1 MYDFSGKIVAIT
13 GAAQGLGAAMAQR
26 FLEDGAEGVALL
38 DLNQEGLKATANRL
52 DPAGTRTMTVL
63 CNVADHRS
71 VEEAFSQIIARF
83 GRVDILIN
91 NAGITRDSMSHKMT
105 VEQFDPVVQVSL
117 NGAFYCAQQVIGGM
131 RERGWGR
138 IISLSSLAA
147 RGNVG
152 QANYSAAKAGIIGMT
167 KTLAM
172 ELASNHVTVNCIAPG
187 LINTEI
193 IKSVPEKQMEVFLKG
208 IPMHRVGEPEEVA
221 SLAAFLASDE
231 AAYITGQCIKI
242 TGGLH

>member
-1 MYDFSGKIVAIT
+1 MHEFNGKIVAVT

-26 FLEDGAEGVALL
+26 FLQDGAEGVALL
-38 DLNQEGLKATANRL
+38 DLNREGLQATVTRL
-52 DPAGTRTMTVL
+52 DPAGTRTIAVG

-71 VEEAFSQIIARF
+71 VEEAFSQIRASF

-117 NGAFYCAQQVIGGM
+117 NGAFYCAQQVIGPM

-147 RGNVG
+147 GGNIG

-167 KTLAM
+167 KTLAL
-172 ELASNHVTVNCIAPG
+172 ELAPNYITVNCIAPG

-193 IKSVPEKQMEVFLKG
+193 IQSVPEKQMEAFLRS

-221 SLAAFLASDE
+221 NLAAFLASDE

-242 TGGLH
+242 TGGLR